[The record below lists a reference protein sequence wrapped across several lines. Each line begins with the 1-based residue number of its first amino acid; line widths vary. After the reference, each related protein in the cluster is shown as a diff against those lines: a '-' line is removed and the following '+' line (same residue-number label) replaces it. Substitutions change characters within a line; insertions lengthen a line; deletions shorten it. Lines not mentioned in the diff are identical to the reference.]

1 MIASQIGVLSD
12 SYGLDMRTVIFSGI
26 IGEIGESGRYKGGL
40 SFTLGEPPVAFYS
53 PGGMEGA
60 PFSPGD
66 YVAIA
71 ARRTFVPGV
80 QYVALAYRN
89 WGTKGS
95 AQTIGAIWPSLCL
108 GIGAMGAYFAYEGAL
123 KDPMGREIFLPMLA
137 AGIFGAFR
145 LATMLHATRL
155 LDETSMPPTTRLS
168 RL

>member
-1 MIASQIGVLSD
+1 
-12 SYGLDMRTVIFSGI
+12 MRTVIFSGI
-26 IGEIGESGRYKGGL
+26 IGEVGKSGWYKGGL
-40 SFTLGEPPVAFYS
+40 SFILGEPPVAFYS

-71 ARRTFVPGV
+71 ARRTFVPGA

-89 WGTKGS
+89 WGTKGTG
-95 AQTIGAIWPSLCL
+95 QTIGAIWPSLCL

-145 LATMLHATRL
+145 LVTMLRATRL
-155 LDETSMPPTTRLS
+155 LDGTSMPSTTRLS

>member
-1 MIASQIGVLSD
+1 M
-12 SYGLDMRTVIFSGI
+12 GLNMRTVIFSGI
-26 IGEIGESGRYKGGL
+26 IGEIGGAGPHKGGL
-40 SFTLGEPPVAFYS
+40 SFTLGEPPMAFYS

-71 ARRTFVPGV
+71 ARRTFMPGV

-89 WGTKGS
+89 WGTKGCGH
-95 AQTIGAIWPSLCL
+95 TIGAAWPSLCL
-108 GIGAMGAYFAYEGAL
+108 GIGAIGAYLAYEGAL
-123 KDPMGREIFLPMLA
+123 KDPMGREVFLPMLA

-145 LATMLHATRL
+145 LVTMLRATRL
-155 LDETSMPPTTRLS
+155 LDRASMPTTTRLS

>member
-1 MIASQIGVLSD
+1 MLSASQIGLSD
-12 SYGLDMRTVIFSGI
+12 SYELDMRTVIFSGI
-26 IGEIGESGRYKGGL
+26 VGEVGKSGRYKGGL
-40 SFTLGEPPVAFYS
+40 SFTLGEPPMVFYS
-53 PGGMEGA
+53 PGGVGGA

-89 WGTKGS
+89 WGTKGTG
-95 AQTIGAIWPSLCL
+95 QTVGAIWPSLCL
-108 GIGAMGAYFAYEGAL
+108 GIGALGGYFAYGGAL

-137 AGIFGAFR
+137 AGIFGAYR
-145 LATMLHATRL
+145 LITMLRATRL
-155 LDETSMPPTTRLS
+155 LDGTSMPSTTRLN